1 MSKKE
6 INFDEEISKIDE
18 RISKLK
24 MRRQQLQQQKTE
36 RENEEIIA
44 LIKSNKVSVE
54 KLKELISTFMVG
66 KNEKV
71 MEENNEVANV

>member
-6 INFDEEISKIDE
+6 INFDEEICKIDE

-24 MRRQQLQQQKTE
+24 VRRQQLQQQKTE

-44 LIKSNKVSVE
+44 LIKSNRVSVE

-66 KNEKV
+66 ENEKV
-71 MEENNEVANV
+71 MEENA